1 MTRIAIADDHA
12 FFRSGLN
19 SALLAMGHEV
29 VASVASGELALV
41 AVRDEQPDLLLLDV
55 RMKTMGGAEVL
66 ARLREANS
74 RIPVIALTAELT
86 NDDLIALMKAR
97 VDGIVFKYD
106 PESVLRDAIETVT
119 TGEKFISKDLMEKAF
134 AILLNGSPSDSGLDA
149 LSDQELRIARAV
161 ATGMRNRDIGQSMG
175 ITEGTVK
182 VHLHKIFKKLNIST
196 RTELAVLLSGRDG

>member
-97 VDGIVFKYD
+97 VDGIVLKYE

>member
-97 VDGIVFKYD
+97 VDGIVFKYE
-106 PESVLRDAIETVT
+106 PESFLRDAIETVT

-134 AILLNGSPSDSGLDA
+134 AILLNGSPSDPGLDA

-182 VHLHKIFKKLNIST
+182 VHLHKIFKNLNIST

>member
-97 VDGIVFKYD
+97 VDGIVLKYE

-149 LSDQELRIARAV
+149 LSDQELRIASAV

>member
-97 VDGIVFKYD
+97 VDGIVFKYE

>member
-1 MTRIAIADDHA
+1 MTRIAIADDHG
-12 FFRSGLN
+12 FFRSGLA

-29 VASVASGELALV
+29 VASVASGEQALV
-41 AVRDEQPDLLLLDV
+41 AVREQRPDLLLLDV

-66 ARLREANS
+66 AKLGEADS
-74 RIPVIALTAELT
+74 RMPVIALTAELI
-86 NDDLIALMKAR
+86 NDDLIALMKAK
-97 VDGIVFKYD
+97 VDGIVFKHD
-106 PESVLRDAIETVT
+106 PESVLRNAIETVT

-134 AILLNGSPSDSGLDA
+134 AILLNGGPNDSGLDA

-161 ATGMRNRDIGQSMG
+161 AKGLRNRDIGMSMG

>member
-55 RMKTMGGAEVL
+55 RMKTMGDAEVL

-97 VDGIVFKYD
+97 VDGIVFKYE

>member
-66 ARLREANS
+66 AKLREANS
-74 RIPVIALTAELT
+74 RLPVIALTAELT

-97 VDGIVFKYD
+97 VDGIVFKYE

-149 LSDQELRIARAV
+149 LSDQELRIASAV